1 MSKKFLQVYV
11 IPTSNHKI
19 EIINSDKFP
28 ELSLTPI
35 NGMDDVLV
43 VNSQFE
49 GAYLWEL
56 NINDEERSDGGH
68 NKLVKIKFSSFR

>member
-11 IPTSNHKI
+11 IPSSNHKI
-19 EIINSDKFP
+19 EIITSDKFP

-35 NGMDDVLV
+35 NGMDAVLV
-43 VNSQFE
+43 VISQFE

-68 NKLVKIKFSSFR
+68 KLVKIKFSSFR